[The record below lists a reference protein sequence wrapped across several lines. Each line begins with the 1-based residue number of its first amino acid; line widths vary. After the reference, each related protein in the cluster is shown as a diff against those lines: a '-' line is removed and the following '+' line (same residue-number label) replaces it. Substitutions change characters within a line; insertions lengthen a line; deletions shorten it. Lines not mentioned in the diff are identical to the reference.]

1 MANTDSDSDVS
12 SGHGCDM
19 VLLDMALP
27 SRNRTMIFAS
37 GHKSRMSLRKFVDS
51 QRSPTTPVSSS
62 SDAEVPVT
70 PEPPGS
76 SRAERKQG
84 TEGLRSQ
91 GKCPHRSVLSAT
103 EVPGLFPNELL
114 IVRRGAELWM
124 NFFTGGDTGTPNLQS
139 EPQSFAGYPAAP
151 ESSAD
156 STP

>member
-1 MANTDSDSDVS
+1 M
-12 SGHGCDM
+12 
-19 VLLDMALP
+19 
-27 SRNRTMIFAS
+27 
-37 GHKSRMSLRKFVDS
+37 DS

-124 NFFTGGDTGTPNLQS
+124 ISSQVETQVLQIFS
-139 EPQSFAGYPAAP
+139 QSHKVLQDILQPLRVLLTVPLDRRRHGWDRPCSPEPQVGAQAKMLQPAAGSTRT
-151 ESSAD
+151 SSCCFR
-156 STP
+156 S